1 LAAQVGDGSLPSMD
15 AAAVARV
22 ARPYLGKAA
31 LALFIALA
39 GLVVA
44 SGGEGDANLVD
55 RMTQKPVTAGDFVA
69 VAGGVVFIVA
79 GVIAIRIFTRGT
91 GKAIEQPLGD
101 ARTNTL
107 TLIISIV
114 GHSALVLAALNL
126 LGVPLDGLL
135 LGGAITGVVL
145 GIAAQQTLG
154 NVFAGLVLLIVRPF
168 VVGDEVVLKSG
179 SLGGEYAG
187 RIVDMG
193 LFYVD
198 MMTETGPVK
207 LPNAGVLAGAV
218 GPGARSSKEAAE
230 EEEPPEPLAADTS
243 EGGAPEP

>member
-1 LAAQVGDGSLPSMD
+1 MD

-22 ARPYLGKAA
+22 ARPYLGKA
-31 LALFIALA
+31 LLMVVIALI

-44 SGGEGDANLVD
+44 ETSGDPAESGLVHKVTSGVDVSVGDI
-55 RMTQKPVTAGDFVA
+55 VA
-69 VAGGVVFIVA
+69 VAGGIVFIVA
-79 GVIAIRIFTRGT
+79 GLVAIRIFTSGT
-91 GKAIEQPLGD
+91 GKAIEQPLGG

-107 TLIISIV
+107 TLIISV
-114 GHSALVLAALNL
+114 MAHVALLLATLNL
-126 LGVPLDGLL
+126 LGVPLEGLL

-168 VVGDEVVLKSG
+168 VVGDEIVLKSG

-187 RIVDMG
+187 RITDMG

-198 MMTETGPVK
+198 MITETGPVK

-230 EEEPPEPLAADTS
+230 EEEPPEPLTADTS

>member
-1 LAAQVGDGSLPSMD
+1 MD
-15 AAAVARV
+15 AAAVVRV

-44 SGGEGDANLVD
+44 ESAGDRNANLVD
-55 RMTQKPVTAGDFVA
+55 KVTQRPVTAGDFVA
-69 VAGGVVFIVA
+69 VAGGALFIVA

-107 TLIISIV
+107 TLILSIV
-114 GHSALVLAALNL
+114 GHSALLLAALNL

-154 NVFAGLVLLIVRPF
+154 NVFAGLVLIVGRPF

-187 RIVDMG
+187 RITDMG

-230 EEEPPEPLAADTS
+230 GEEPQEPFTADTS
-243 EGGAPEP
+243 EGGASEP

>member
-1 LAAQVGDGSLPSMD
+1 MD

-31 LALFIALA
+31 LALFIALG

-44 SGGEGDANLVD
+44 ESAPGNANLVD
-55 RMTQKPVTAGDFVA
+55 RMTGSPVTADFVA
-69 VAGGVVFIVA
+69 VAGGVVFVVA
-79 GVIAIRIFTRGT
+79 GLIAIRVFTRGT
-91 GKAIEQPLGD
+91 AKAIEQPLGD

-107 TLIISIV
+107 TLIISILA
-114 GHSALVLAALNL
+114 HIALLLAVLNL
-126 LGVPLDGLL
+126 LGVRLEGLL

-154 NVFAGLVLLIVRPF
+154 NVFAGLVLIVVRPF

-187 RIVDMG
+187 RITDMG

-230 EEEPPEPLAADTS
+230 EEEPPEPLTADTS

>member
-1 LAAQVGDGSLPSMD
+1 MN

-22 ARPYLGKAA
+22 ARPYLGRAA
-31 LALFIALA
+31 LALFVALA

-44 SGGEGDANLVD
+44 ESAGDPGRNLI
-55 RMTQKPVTAGDFVA
+55 QKITERPVTAEDFVA
-69 VAGGVVFIVA
+69 VAGGVLFVVA
-79 GVIAIRIFTRGT
+79 GLIAIRIFTRGT

-114 GHSALVLAALNL
+114 AHLALLLAVLNL
-126 LGVPLDGLL
+126 LGVPLEGLL

-154 NVFAGLVLLIVRPF
+154 NVFAGLVLLIARPF
-168 VVGDEVVLKSG
+168 VVGDDVVLKSG
-179 SLGGEYAG
+179 ALGGEYAG
-187 RIVDMG
+187 RITDMG

-198 MMTETGPVK
+198 MTTETGPVK

-218 GPGARSSKEAAE
+218 GPGARSSKETAE
-230 EEEPPEPLAADTS
+230 GEELEEPLSVDTT
-243 EGGAPEP
+243 EGGAIEP

>member
-1 LAAQVGDGSLPSMD
+1 MD
-15 AAAVARV
+15 AVAVARV
-22 ARPYLGKAA
+22 ARPYLGRSA

-44 SGGEGDANLVD
+44 ETAGTRSANLVD
-55 RMTQKPVTAGDFVA
+55 KLTEGDVTAGDYVA
-69 VAGGVVFIVA
+69 AAGGVVFIVF
-79 GVIAIRIFTRGT
+79 GLIAIRIFTRGT

-107 TLIISIV
+107 TLIISV
-114 GHSALVLAALNL
+114 VAHAALLLAALNL
-126 LGVPLDGLL
+126 LGVPLEGLL

-187 RIVDMG
+187 RITDMG

-198 MMTETGPVK
+198 MVTETGPVK

-218 GPGARSSKEAAE
+218 GPGARSGKETEGE
-230 EEEPPEPLAADTS
+230 ELEEPVTANTS
-243 EGGAPEP
+243 EGGAANGS

>member
-1 LAAQVGDGSLPSMD
+1 MD

-22 ARPYLGKAA
+22 AKPYLGRAI

-44 SGGEGDANLVD
+44 ETSGSPAGASLIRKLSEHAPDSVAAS
-55 RMTQKPVTAGDFVA
+55 AGDVA
-69 VAGGVVFIVA
+69 AAAGAVVFIVA
-79 GVIAIRIFTRGT
+79 GIIAVRVFTRG
-91 GKAIEQPLGD
+91 AARAVEQPLGD

-107 TLIISIV
+107 SLILSFV
-114 GHSALVLAALNL
+114 GYAALLLATLNL
-126 LGVPLDGLL
+126 LGVRLEGLL

-168 VVGDEVVLKSG
+168 VVGEEVVLKSG
-179 SLGGEYAG
+179 SLGEYSG
-187 RIVDMG
+187 RVTDMG

-198 MMTETGPVK
+198 VLTEMGPVK

-218 GPGARSSKEAAE
+218 GPGARSSRQTPEGD
-230 EEEPPEPLAADTS
+230 EPPEPITADTS
-243 EGGAPEP
+243 EGRAPEP